1 MQPTDH
7 MSTAGVY
14 LVDPISSSGG
24 LGSQQK
30 IDSNSAAKN
39 QKPKCISPIDPKQP
53 SSGLHNEVPLSQ
65 KLFLEERKSEQDLA
79 YIGGLK
85 SNHTCTKV

>member
-1 MQPTDH
+1 MCQKVTTLTAKVQTSFLPGRMGLPWRSSAKMQPTDH

-39 QKPKCISPIDPKQP
+39 QEPKCISPIDPKQP
-53 SSGLHNEVPLSQ
+53 SSGLHNEVP
-65 KLFLEERKSEQDLA
+65 
-79 YIGGLK
+79 
-85 SNHTCTKV
+85 